1 MPNWDAPFAVVL
13 EDDFAFLG
21 PLGPVLEALAREAD
35 PSWDVV
41 KLYGRP
47 RRFKRLLRRLPN
59 GHGLIRE
66 PFISKFCVGQ
76 VISRR
81 GAEKL
86 LAGTLPMHRPVDVEM
101 QYPWETGID
110 LLAVAPSLVHDVGR
124 SLDESS
130 TKEPHRPVDTG
141 QARPRGAPRLWL
153 RTGRLVR
160 SLAWFA
166 GKRSADRA
174 PE

>member
-1 MPNWDAPFAVVL
+1 MAATPLQAIAAPPAEWPQPDSRAVH
-13 EDDFAFLG
+13 
-21 PLGPVLEALAREAD
+21 P
-35 PSWDVV
+35 
-41 KLYGRP
+41 
-47 RRFKRLLRRLPN
+47 
-59 GHGLIRE
+59 
-66 PFISKFCVGQ
+66 KFCVGQ

-124 SLDESS
+124 SLEESS
-130 TKEPHRPVDTG
+130 TKEPLALSTPAKLVREAT
-141 QARPRGAPRLWL
+141 RLRL
-153 RTGRLVR
+153 RTDRLVR